1 MKIQVINVS
10 VETKMNKSGKPY
22 QIADLAYKNLSFQGK
37 IEGKKLFDFGAQ
49 AESFKALVSATSGD
63 VYEVTVVKNA
73 QGYNDW
79 VSVARSTADAPATTP
94 APAAVAVSPTATR
107 TSNYETAEERATRQ
121 VLIVRQSSLSVAATA
136 LTTGAKTPPK
146 PDEVI
151 DYAKKLEKY
160 VFGLDKPTNPFEDVP
175 EFPAEAE

>member
-1 MKIQVINVS
+1 MRIQILNVS

-22 QIADLAYKNLSFQGK
+22 QIADIAFKNLTFQGK
-37 IEGKKLFDFGAQ
+37 VEGKKLFDFGAQ
-49 AESFKALVSATSGD
+49 AEAYKVLVNATSGD
-63 VYEVTVVKNA
+63 VFDVNVVKNA

-79 VSVARSTADAPATTP
+79 TAVTRSTGEASVEAPTDAKASGSAPA
-94 APAAVAVSPTATR
+94 R

-136 LTTGAKTPPK
+136 LTTGSKTPPK

-160 VFGLDKPTNPFEDVP
+160 VFGVEKPTNPFDDIP
-175 EFPAEAE
+175 DFPAEAE